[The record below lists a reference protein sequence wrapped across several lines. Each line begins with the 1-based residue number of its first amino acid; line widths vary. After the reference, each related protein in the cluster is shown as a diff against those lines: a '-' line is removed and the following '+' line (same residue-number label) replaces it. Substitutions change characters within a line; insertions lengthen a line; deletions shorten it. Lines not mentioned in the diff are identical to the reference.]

1 MKIMQFKKQAGGT
14 LLGLII
20 GLIIGLGIA
29 VVVAVTIKNTPL
41 PFINKLG
48 KPDSRP
54 DPAAGQVSDPN
65 KPLYG
70 NGNASKEA
78 AKEFARRA
86 EEEKAAKDALSGNKD
101 EPAADAKSDAKPPK
115 AESKG
120 DAKADAKA
128 GSENKAPVVERSTPE
143 KSAAAKTDKSQKA
156 DNADEK
162 FTYFLQ
168 AGAFREQADAEN
180 AKAKLALLGVSAS
193 VAERQSENGTLYRVR
208 IGPFGQLETMNRM
221 RSRLTDNGVDVAV
234 VRVPK

>member
-1 MKIMQFKKQAGGT
+1 MGKQFRKQAGGT

-48 KPDSRP
+48 KPDKAP
-54 DPAAGQVSDPN
+54 DPAAGKVGDPN

-70 NGNASKEA
+70 NGNAAKEA

-86 EEEKAAKDALSGNKD
+86 EEEKAEAALSGQE
-101 EPAADAKSDAKPPK
+101 EPAKPEAKPEAKPAPK
-115 AESKG
+115 ASARADGSGES
-120 DAKADAKA
+120 
-128 GSENKAPVVERSTPE
+128 KAPVVVERSAPE
-143 KSAAAKTDKSQKA
+143 KKTAAGTDKPQKA

-162 FTYFLQ
+162 FTYYLQ

-180 AKAKLALLGVSAS
+180 AKAKLALMGVPAS
-193 VAERQSENGTLYRVR
+193 IAERQSENGTLYRVR
-208 IGPFGQLETMNRM
+208 IGPFAQLETMNRM
-221 RSRLTDNGVDVAV
+221 RGKLTDNGVDVAV
-234 VRVPK
+234 VKVPK